1 MDGGTAG
8 KSLAQT
14 PSQLLLNR
22 RRKNVAATCPGTCLL
37 NPLAKRR
44 FARLDFSNAT
54 LDVRTRHIASGLT
67 AAGPRD
73 GRVTEILQGA
83 FTCALRTGVSRRRAP
98 I

>member
-37 NPLAKRR
+37 NLLAKRR

-54 LDVRTRHIASGLT
+54 LDGRTRHETKWLT
-67 AAGPRD
+67 PA
-73 GRVTEILQGA
+73 
-83 FTCALRTGVSRRRAP
+83 
-98 I
+98 